1 MVTGDTTVAM
11 DGIDGAMKPELLLA
25 DQAYM
30 VVRDLLV
37 TLQIAP
43 GAVINEEV
51 LGRSLGMGRTPVR
64 EALKRLVLE
73 KLVVVYPRRGTFAA
87 EVNVQDLGFTLDVRI
102 PLEGLAATRAAQYAD
117 AADIEALEALLAD
130 LGTEKDSR
138 ALLDLDARFHRM
150 VYHCARNPYLEATLS
165 QYLNL
170 SMRILYLVADRVPNL
185 PGHLAE
191 QREIL
196 EAIESHDPSHA
207 EKVAVEHL
215 AVFEREMNAVLL
227 SHA

>member
-1 MVTGDTTVAM
+1 VSSAQLP
-11 DGIDGAMKPELLLA
+11 DGLGTSAVKPDLLLA

-30 VVRDLLV
+30 IVRDLLV

-43 GAVINEEV
+43 GEVINEEA
-51 LGRSLGMGRTPVR
+51 LGRALGMGRTPIR

-87 EVNVQDLGFTLDVRI
+87 EVNVQDLAFTLDVRI
-102 PLEGLAATRAAQYAD
+102 PLEGLAARRAARYAE
-117 AADIEALEALLAD
+117 AAELDEMERLLAGLD
-130 LGTEKDSR
+130 ETSDNR
-138 ALLDLDARFHRM
+138 RLLDLDAAFHRA
-150 VYHCARNPYLEATLS
+150 VYRCSRNPYLEATLS

-170 SMRILYLVADRVPNL
+170 SMRILYLVVDRVPNL
-185 PGHLAE
+185 PAHLAE

-196 EAIESHDPSHA
+196 QALRAGEGRRA
-207 EKVAVEHL
+207 ERVAVQHL

-227 SHA
+227 SRV